1 MSTSGSSQFASVIEE
16 HLELKRRNARLGWDL
31 PLDEFVGD
39 DPFDNHPLFKTEEAA
54 RREEEETG
62 EHPAVALE
70 IPAETLELPVVE
82 VPDEEEPSARRAGWR
97 PRPARS
103 SPGSSTAPRTETA
116 SSLSGRRPPLYD
128 WVSHGLQTR

>member
-16 HLELKRRNARLGWDL
+16 HLELKRRNARLDGDL

-62 EHPAVALE
+62 EHPA
-70 IPAETLELPVVE
+70 ITLEWPVAANTVGEVE
-82 VPDEEEPSARRAGWR
+82 EAWLDQQQCQDF
-97 PRPARS
+97 
-103 SPGSSTAPRTETA
+103 
-116 SSLSGRRPPLYD
+116 D
-128 WVSHGLQTR
+128 WGD